1 MQLQQ
6 GPTFPVT
13 QKPPNFKTFSRKNG
27 YELGARIEAGFLT
40 KCEVYVAVLT
50 FKKYEELKVANFS
63 RMPPSVNCAL
73 VVRAIGAMLQMEK
86 KNGALDV
93 QWKVLASPR

>member
-1 MQLQQ
+1 MTRSARGYLTGAWGLFITTGAAQRHNPPHAAAA
-6 GPTFPVT
+6 GTNISFPSVT

-50 FKKYEELKVANFS
+50 LKKY
-63 RMPPSVNCAL
+63 
-73 VVRAIGAMLQMEK
+73 
-86 KNGALDV
+86 
-93 QWKVLASPR
+93 

>member
-50 FKKYEELKVANFS
+50 FEKY
-63 RMPPSVNCAL
+63 
-73 VVRAIGAMLQMEK
+73 
-86 KNGALDV
+86 
-93 QWKVLASPR
+93 